1 MKSKRQNK
9 ILDLI
14 ENNEIETQEE
24 LVTRLND
31 SGFKV
36 TQATIS
42 RDIKELQL
50 IKVQANSGA
59 YKYAVNKKHKTN
71 DMDILMR
78 IFKDTV
84 VSIDFASNLLVIKT
98 LSGSANAA
106 AEVIDS
112 LRFNGIMGTLAGD
125 NTIFVA
131 TESQQASE
139 EIAGKLM
146 KIINK

>member
-14 ENNEIETQEE
+14 ENNEVETQEE
-24 LVTRLND
+24 LVTLLNKAD
-31 SGFKV
+31 YKV

-42 RDIKELQL
+42 RDIKELHL
-50 IKVQANSGA
+50 IKVQSSSGA
-59 YKYAVNKKHKTN
+59 YKYAVNKKSKAN
-71 DMDILMR
+71 DMDIMMR

-84 VSIDFASNLLVIKT
+84 MSVDSAGNLVVIKT

-106 AEVIDS
+106 AEVVDS
-112 LRFNGIMGTLAGD
+112 LHYSGVMGTLAGD

-131 TESQQASE
+131 TVSEQAAE
-139 EIAGKLM
+139 EIAERFVKM
-146 KIINK
+146 VNK

>member
-14 ENNEIETQEE
+14 ENNEVETQEE
-24 LVTRLND
+24 LVTLLNKAD
-31 SGFKV
+31 YRV

-42 RDIKELQL
+42 RDIKELHL
-50 IKVQANSGA
+50 IKVQSSSGA
-59 YKYAVNKKHKTN
+59 YKYAVNKKNKAN
-71 DMDILMR
+71 DMDIMMR

-84 VSIDFASNLLVIKT
+84 MSVDSAGNLVVIKT

-106 AEVIDS
+106 AEVVDS
-112 LRFNGIMGTLAGD
+112 LHYSGVMGTLAGD

-131 TESQQASE
+131 TVSEQAAE
-139 EIAGKLM
+139 EIAERFIKM
-146 KIINK
+146 VNK